1 MNNIDAE
8 NSLQASVH
16 ILESYFFFLF
26 TLFMKGTLTLWAAK
40 SRSWAAS
47 NLSSVVNLVKSWLE
61 LFGKSDLLDPDI
73 HIRFFLYFIF
83 IESYLLLET
92 DFYFFYQ

>member
-8 NSLQASVH
+8 NSLQASVY
-16 ILESYFFFLF
+16 ILEFYFFFLF

-47 NLSSVVNLVKSWLE
+47 NLSSVVNLAKSWLIPFMLE
-61 LFGKSDLLDPDI
+61 LFGQSDLLDPDI
-73 HIRFFLYFIF
+73 HIRVFFI
-83 IESYLLLET
+83 
-92 DFYFFYQ
+92 